1 MMSLFHQYYNL
12 NITSPYSTKTSIKLH
27 APQVELLLFS
37 KYRGRHMTVV
47 FRQLLS
53 LVGGLKS
60 HDRTRNLRKWAV
72 G

>member
-1 MMSLFHQYYNL
+1 MLSLFHQYYHL
-12 NITSPYSTKTSIKLH
+12 NITCPYNTRTSIKLH
-27 APQVELLLFS
+27 APQAELLLFS

-60 HDRTRNLRKWAV
+60 HDRTCNLRKWAV
-72 G
+72 R

>member
-12 NITSPYSTKTSIKLH
+12 NTTRPYSTRTSIKLH

-53 LVGGLKS
+53 LMVVLKIMNAIS
-60 HDRTRNLRKWAV
+60 KP
-72 G
+72 